1 MAAAVDT
8 DLFSKPSL
16 DFASFCFS
24 LVNILK
30 QNSNCDISGSV
41 MQPRPEKLWRR

>member
-1 MAAAVDT
+1 MVAAVDT

-24 LVNILK
+24 LVNTRNKILTAIF
-30 QNSNCDISGSV
+30 QV
-41 MQPRPEKLWRR
+41 P